1 MNGKGFGDLMMR
13 DSVSDVLQNR
23 DPRKAGFIFF
33 RFGLTQAIQIAMT

>member
-33 RFGLTQAIQIAMT
+33 RFGLRQAIQIAMT